1 MKLNSKNTS
10 IFNWTIFT
18 YLLLILLLLIQGEI
32 TFGYG
37 LGDFAYLFGTGII
50 TLIYLAILILS
61 NRGRNTGN
69 KKRLNIIMGLI
80 FLTIVIYLTYGFTI
94 GRGIEYRWNGN
105 VFIN

>member
-18 YLLLILLLLIQGEI
+18 YLILILLLLIQGKI

-37 LGDFAYLFGTGII
+37 LGDLAYLFGTGII
-50 TLIYLAILILS
+50 TLIYLAILILN
-61 NRGRNTGN
+61 NRGKNTGN

-105 VFIN
+105 IFIN

>member
-10 IFNWTIFT
+10 LFNWTIFT
-18 YLLLILLLLIQGEI
+18 YLLLILLLLIQGKI

-50 TLIYLAILILS
+50 TLIYLVILILS
-61 NRGRNTGN
+61 NRGGN

-105 VFIN
+105 IFIN

>member
-37 LGDFAYLFGTGII
+37 VGDFAYLFGIGII
-50 TLIYLAILILS
+50 TLIYLVILILS
-61 NRGRNTGN
+61 NRRGN

-105 VFIN
+105 IFIN